1 MKLLLWRVLNS
12 LESTLIK
19 LLCRRRKADL
29 IRMVNVM
36 AANDRKKERSDVLL
50 RWFKR
55 TTNLQNGLTPEQ
67 IEEVKRT
74 WGPLYDAGIVQP
86 DWAAIYTEK
95 TGKFSPEYIGS
106 DLHNYYVEYKKI
118 DFDYLR
124 AFLVKNYMDV
134 VLPCVKHPETFIR
147 KVRGMYLSK
156 DFVKLN
162 IDAVVDMMFEE
173 RSKGL
178 VVKISRESSGGKGVT
193 FVDETFS
200 KKDIREL
207 MRSGSDLNVQYV
219 MKQHPDMAK
228 MNQSSINTI
237 RIITILLNGESIP
250 LSACVRIGSEGSKV
264 DNFSSGGVGCGVNED
279 GTLKP
284 CGYTQA
290 GDYVEVH
297 TNGFAFKDGKIPN
310 YDKVLETV
318 KKLHYCVPVFGVAN
332 WDIAI
337 DEDGEPVLLEYNVGG
352 GGIDIHQYNNGP
364 LYGKYRKQIIE
375 EVFKDFQVRGATL
388 DYNYI
393 LFDDY
398 AVISKGGT
406 DVRQLTIPQ
415 MIEEKKVSRVYDN
428 AFKDNYKLI
437 KLIVEA
443 NLERIGASS
452 FYGCKNLKSVVFKGG
467 VKSIA
472 ESAFCYCS
480 SLSQVTLPEGLE
492 TIGIRAFEGCENLRR
507 IYIPDTV
514 TSISKT
520 AFDLDENVVISC
532 KKGSYA
538 EEYAKQHNIQFVH
551 C

>member
-1 MKLLLWRVLNS
+1 MKLLIWRIINS
-12 LESTLIK
+12 LERMLLEK
-19 LLCRRRKADL
+19 LFYRRKADI

-36 AANDRKKERSDVLL
+36 AANERKKERSKILL

-67 IEEVKRT
+67 IEEVKKT
-74 WGPLYDAGIVQP
+74 WGPLYDAGLIQP

-124 AFLVKNYMDV
+124 AFLDKNYMDV

-147 KVRGMYLSK
+147 KVKNMYLDK
-156 DFVKLN
+156 DFAKLEL
-162 IDAVVDMMFEE
+162 DTVVDMMYEQ
-173 RSKGL
+173 RHKGL

-193 FVDETFS
+193 FVDESYS

-207 MRSGSDLNVQYV
+207 MLSGRDLNVQFV

-228 MNQSSINTI
+228 MNKSSINTI
-237 RIITILLNGESIP
+237 RIITILIDGESIP

-284 CGYTQA
+284 CGYTQV

-297 TNGFAFKDGKIPN
+297 TNGFAFKDGKVPN

-337 DEDGEPVLLEYNVGG
+337 DEEGEPVLLEYNVGG

-364 LYGKYRKQIIE
+364 LYGKYREQIIE
-375 EVFKDFQVRGATL
+375 EVFKDFQIRGATL
-388 DYNYI
+388 DYNYS
-393 LFDDY
+393 LFNDY
-398 AVISKGGT
+398 AVISKGGSEM
-406 DVRQLTIPQ
+406 RQLIIPE
-415 MIEEKKVSRVYDN
+415 MIEGKKLKKIYDY
-428 AFKDNYKLI
+428 AFKNNHKLKEI
-437 KLIVEA
+437 TVEG
-443 NLERIGASS
+443 NLERIGYLT
-452 FYGCKNLKSVVFKGG
+452 FHDCKNLKSVKFKGSVG
-467 VKSIA
+467 LIA
-472 ESAFCYCS
+472 EEAFSYCP
-480 SLSQVTLPEGLE
+480 SLEQISLPEGLE
-492 TIGIRAFEGCENLRR
+492 KIGIRAFKECKNLKRV
-507 IYIPDTV
+507 YIPESV

-520 AFDLDENVVISC
+520 TFEGDENLIISC

-538 EEYAKQHNIQFVH
+538 EEYAKENGIKFEN